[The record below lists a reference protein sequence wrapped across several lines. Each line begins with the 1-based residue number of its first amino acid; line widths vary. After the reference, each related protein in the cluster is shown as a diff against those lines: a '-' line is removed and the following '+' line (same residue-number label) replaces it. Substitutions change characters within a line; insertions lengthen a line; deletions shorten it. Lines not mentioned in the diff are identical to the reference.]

1 MEESFSSQVKNIVLT
16 FNTDTI
22 FILGKG
28 ASVDNVNLAVLANN
42 LVIGLNDSERIA
54 PCDITIFR
62 EEWVLDALDDNGYRS
77 RLYICPVELSV
88 PHGDVAKAKRIS
100 GSNGDTDMMMC
111 RLLSDH
117 PGEIFAIEDVLFISA
132 LRLARLIAF
141 QRDRKQTVYMIGFD
155 FSVDRGYSIA
165 IRTDYAPNQAG
176 EREARISPQEFY
188 FINALYMLRDSSIE
202 VKHVGNRGFSS
213 LSPEDLNTLFLPEL
227 VAGTEHQHNRV
238 LVTAELTTNHFGDRN
253 RLERM
258 VRSARAAGADLIK
271 VQKRD
276 VESFYSPEQLESN
289 YISPFGSTFRDYR
302 HALELSAED
311 FQFLDKLCTDLD
323 LRWFASILDEPSF
336 RFMQQFD
343 LDLVKL
349 PSTISEHTEYLE
361 YVAGNYSGGIV
372 LSTGMTDGEYEK
384 WVLEA
389 FTQSSKLY
397 LMQCNSAYPTPLH
410 DCDIGVVRHYHTLS
424 QLHSHVVPAY
434 SSHDFGWMASALA
447 VAAGAKM
454 VEKHVKLG
462 NTDWAHFDAVA
473 VDLTTS
479 EFADYVAKIREAEV
493 IVGKEEKAVNSS
505 EHHKYFKK

>member
-1 MEESFSSQVKNIVLT
+1 MLT

-28 ASVDNVNLAVLANN
+28 ASVDKVDLAVLANN

-62 EEWVLDALDDNGYRS
+62 DEWVRDALEDNGYRS
-77 RLYICPVELSV
+77 RLYICPTELSLSN
-88 PHGDVAKAKRIS
+88 GDVAKVKYVS
-100 GSNGDTDMMMC
+100 GNSGGTDMMMS
-111 RLLSDH
+111 RLLSDK
-117 PGEIFAIEDVLFISA
+117 PGEMFAIEDVLFISA
-132 LRLARLIAF
+132 LRLARLIST
-141 QRDRKQTVYMIGFD
+141 QRERKQSVYMIGFD
-155 FSVDRGYSIA
+155 FSVDRGYSKA
-165 IRTDYAPNQAG
+165 IRRDYAPNQGG

-188 FINALYMLRDSSIE
+188 FINALYMLRDSNLEI
-202 VKHVGNRGFSS
+202 KHVGDRAFSY
-213 LSPEDLNTLFLPEL
+213 LSPEELNTLFLPEL
-227 VAGTEHQHNRV
+227 VAGTEHQQNRV

-258 VRSARAAGADLIK
+258 ARSARAAGADLIK

-276 VESFYSPEQLESN
+276 VESFYSPEQLESK
-289 YISPFGSTFRDYR
+289 YVSPFGTTFRDYR
-302 HALELSAED
+302 HALELSTDD
-311 FQFLDKLCTDLD
+311 FQFLDKLCTDLG

-361 YVAGNYSGGIV
+361 HVAGNYSGGIV
-372 LSTGMTDGEYEK
+372 LSTGMTDGEYED
-384 WVLEA
+384 WVLKT

-397 LMQCNSAYPTPLH
+397 LMQCNSAYPTPFH
-410 DCDIGVVRHYHTLS
+410 DCDIGVIRHYHTMS
-424 QLHSHVVPAY
+424 QLHPHVVPAY

-505 EHHKYFKK
+505 EHHKYFRERK

>member
-1 MEESFSSQVKNIVLT
+1 VST

-28 ASVDNVNLAVLANN
+28 ASVDKVNLAVLANN

-62 EEWVLDALDDNGYRS
+62 EKWVRDALEDNGYRS
-77 RLYICPVELSV
+77 RLYICPMELSV
-88 PHGDVAKAKRIS
+88 RQGNVAKAKHVS
-100 GSNGDTDMMMC
+100 GSDGGADMMMS

-117 PGEIFAIEDVLFISA
+117 PGEIFAIEDILFISA
-132 LRLARLIAF
+132 LRLARLIAC
-141 QRDRKQTVYMIGFD
+141 QRERKQTVYMIGFD
-155 FSVDRGYSIA
+155 FSLDRGYSIA
-165 IRTDYAPNQAG
+165 IRRDYAPNQAG

-202 VKHVGNRGFSS
+202 VKHVGDRAFSA
-213 LSPEDLNTLFLPEL
+213 LAPEELNTLFLPEL
-227 VAGTEHQHNRV
+227 VAGTEYQHNRV

-276 VESFYSPEQLESN
+276 VESFYSQDQLKSK
-289 YISPFGSTFRDYR
+289 YLSPFGDTFSDYR

-311 FQFLDKLCTDLD
+311 FEFLDKLCNDLGIQ
-323 LRWFASILDEPSF
+323 WFASVLDVPSF
-336 RFMQQFD
+336 RFMQQFG

-349 PSTISEHTEYLE
+349 PSTISEHTDYLE
-361 YVAGNYSGGIV
+361 YVANNYKGSIV
-372 LSTGMTDGEYEK
+372 VSTGMTDGKYED
-384 WVLEA
+384 WLLQT
-389 FTQSSKLY
+389 FNQSAKLY
-397 LMQCNSAYPTPLH
+397 LMQCNSSYPTPLH
-410 DCDIGVVRHYHTLS
+410 ECDIGVIRRYHTMS
-424 QLHSHVVPAY
+424 QTHTQVIPAY

-505 EHHKYFKK
+505 EHHKYFKKQQC

>member
-1 MEESFSSQVKNIVLT
+1 MST

-28 ASVDNVNLAVLANN
+28 ASVDKVNLAVLANN

-54 PCDITIFR
+54 PCDITMFR
-62 EEWVLDALDDNGYRS
+62 DEWVRDALEDNGYRS
-77 RLYICPVELSV
+77 RLYICPVELNASN
-88 PHGDVAKAKRIS
+88 GDVAKVKRIS
-100 GSNGDTDMMMC
+100 GDNGGTDMMMS
-111 RLLSDH
+111 RLLTDN
-117 PGEIFAIEDVLFISA
+117 PGELYALEDVLFISA
-132 LRLARLIAF
+132 LRLSRLIAC
-141 QRDRKQTVYMIGFD
+141 QRERKQTVYMIGFD
-155 FSVDRGYSIA
+155 FSVDRGYSKA
-165 IRTDYAPNQAG
+165 IRRDYAPNQGG

-188 FINALYMLRDSSIE
+188 FINALYMLRDGDID
-202 VKHVGNRGFSS
+202 VKHVGDRSFSA
-213 LSPEDLNTLFLPEL
+213 LTPEELNILFLPEL
-227 VAGTEHQHNRV
+227 VASTEHQHNRV

-253 RLERM
+253 RLERL

-276 VESFYSPEQLESN
+276 VESFYSPEQLESK
-289 YISPFGSTFRDYR
+289 YVSPFGTTFRDYR
-302 HALELSAED
+302 HALELSTED
-311 FQFLDKLCTDLD
+311 FQFLDKLCTDLG
-323 LRWFASILDEPSF
+323 LKWFASILDETSF

-349 PSTISEHTEYLE
+349 PSTISDHTEYLE
-361 YVAGNYSGGIV
+361 YVARSYSGGIV

-384 WVLEA
+384 WVLET
-389 FTQSSKLY
+389 FTHSSKLY
-397 LMQCNSAYPTPLH
+397 LMQCNSAYPTPFH
-410 DCDIGVVRHYHTLS
+410 DCDIGVIRHYHILS

-493 IVGKEEKAVNSS
+493 IVGKEEKAVNKS
-505 EHHKYFKK
+505 EHHKYLRTSIKPQ

>member
-1 MEESFSSQVKNIVLT
+1 VST

-28 ASVDNVNLAVLANN
+28 ASVDKVNLAVLANN
-42 LVIGLNDSERIA
+42 LVIGLNDSERIT

-62 EEWVLDALDDNGYRS
+62 DEWVRDALEDNGYRS
-77 RLYICPVELSV
+77 RLYICPTELSFS
-88 PHGDVAKAKRIS
+88 HADVTKVKPVS
-100 GSNGDTDMMMC
+100 GSNGGTDMMMS
-111 RLLSDH
+111 RLLSEK
-117 PGEIFAIEDVLFISA
+117 PGEMFAIEDVLFISA
-132 LRLARLIAF
+132 LRLSRLIAC
-141 QRDRKQTVYMIGFD
+141 QRERKQSVYMIGFD
-155 FSVDRGYSIA
+155 FSVDSGYSQA
-165 IRTDYAPNQAG
+165 IQKDYAPHQGG

-188 FINALYMLRDSSIE
+188 FINALYMLRDSNIE
-202 VKHVGNRGFSS
+202 IKHVGDRAFSF
-213 LSPEDLNTLFLPEL
+213 LSSDELNTLFLPEL
-227 VAGTEHQHNRV
+227 VSGTEHQQNRV

-289 YISPFGSTFRDYR
+289 YVSPFGTTFRDYR
-302 HALELSAED
+302 HALELSTED
-311 FQFLDKLCTDLD
+311 FQFLDRLCTDLG
-323 LRWFASILDEPSF
+323 LRWFASVLDEPSF

-361 YVAGNYSGGIV
+361 YVASNYSGDIV
-372 LSTGMTDGEYEK
+372 LSTGMTDSDYEK
-384 WVLEA
+384 WVLGK
-389 FTQSSKLY
+389 FTHSSRLY
-397 LMQCNSAYPTPLH
+397 LMQCNSAH
-410 DCDIGVVRHYHTLS
+410 DCDIGVIRHYHTMS
-424 QLHSHVVPAY
+424 QLHPHVVPAY
-434 SSHDFGWMASALA
+434 SSHDIGWMASALA

-479 EFADYVAKIREAEV
+479 DFADYVAKIREAEV

-505 EHHKYFKK
+505 EHHKYSRKIN